1 MQSARAEAHLV
12 LNPFVKLWFGSH
24 VLNDSLH
31 YIASQRAANLLLQA
45 GRKRI
50 FLIAR
55 AAGVN
60 HFPAGVKDQITF
72 SSELQF

>member
-1 MQSARAEAHLV
+1 MSV
-12 LNPFVKLWFGSH
+12 
-24 VLNDSLH
+24 
-31 YIASQRAANLLLQA
+31 YIATQRAANLLLQA

-60 HFPAGVKDQITF
+60 HFPAGLKDQKHF
-72 SSELQF
+72 LLNCSFE